1 MSRKVNF
8 WGTKGN
14 KASVSGEER
23 ANILL
28 LACCYQEVSTGWQ
41 AVSLMNMTLNR
52 RLEAFRAVD
61 VVQLIGTGMCFG
73 AALVGIVTI
82 LRKRQ

>member
-1 MSRKVNF
+1 LKLFAPWN
-8 WGTKGN
+8 
-14 KASVSGEER
+14 
-23 ANILL
+23 
-28 LACCYQEVSTGWQ
+28 
-41 AVSLMNMTLNR
+41 
-52 RLEAFRAVD
+52 

>member
-1 MSRKVNF
+1 M
-8 WGTKGN
+8 
-14 KASVSGEER
+14 
-23 ANILL
+23 ILL
-28 LACCYQEVSTGWQ
+28 IAMKRPGTGAIIAVLFG

>member
-1 MSRKVNF
+1 MILVIAMKRP
-8 WGTKGN
+8 GTG
-14 KASVSGEER
+14 AIVAVLFG
-23 ANILL
+23 
-28 LACCYQEVSTGWQ
+28 
-41 AVSLMNMTLNR
+41 AVSLMNMALNR

>member
-1 MSRKVNF
+1 MILVIAMKRP
-8 WGTKGN
+8 GTG
-14 KASVSGEER
+14 AIVAVLFG
-23 ANILL
+23 
-28 LACCYQEVSTGWQ
+28 
-41 AVSLMNMTLNR
+41 AVSLMNMALNR

-61 VVQLIGTGMCFG
+61 VVQLIGTGMCFA